1 MNILGILGFSGAQQN
16 AKPIDNISYT
26 ACLEYIVRVLGDSG
40 IIFYLSAIVIG
51 FGLL

>member
-1 MNILGILGFSGAQQN
+1 MNVLVIPRFSGAQQN
-16 AKPIDNISYT
+16 AKPVDNIGYT